1 MSEQAIDLKGSLFT
15 LSVLHLSLDD
25 LSCLSEKLKS
35 KIGQAPGFF
44 YRAPIV
50 INIDRLEEVNI
61 DFAELIDIIKAN
73 DFVPVGICGGTNEQ
87 KQQAKA
93 LGLAVLT
100 SGKQNQPANPA
111 NPEVVEK
118 IVEKVVEK
126 VVERTI
132 EVEKAVAVP
141 TMEVQ
146 RNIRSGQQVYAK
158 DTDLIILGSV
168 SDGAEVI
175 ADGNIHIY
183 GTLRGRAIAGAKG
196 NKEAKIYC
204 QNLKAELVSI
214 GGNYM
219 MSEALQQ
226 QLWDKPAN
234 IALASEKIVVN
245 ELN

>member
-1 MSEQAIDLKGSLFT
+1 MSEQTIDLKGSLFT
-15 LSVLHLSLDD
+15 LSVLHLSEAD
-25 LSCLSEKLKS
+25 LLSLAQKLQS
-35 KIGQAPGFF
+35 KIAQAPGFF

-50 INIDRLEEVNI
+50 VNIDRLAESDI
-61 DFAELIDIIKAN
+61 DFAALIEVIRQN
-73 DFVPVGICGGTNEQ
+73 DLVPVGISGGTAAQ

-93 LGLAVLT
+93 LGLAVLN
-100 SGKQNQPANPA
+100 SGKAIEDVPQSSTS
-111 NPEVVEK
+111 PEVCEK
-118 IVEKVVEK
+118 VIEKVVEK
-126 VVERTI
+126 TI
-132 EVEKAVAVP
+132 EVEKPVAIP

-158 DTDLIILGSV
+158 DGDLIVLGSV

-183 GTLRGRAIAGAKG
+183 GTLRGRAIAGANG
-196 NKEAKIYC
+196 NKAAKIYC

-219 MSEALQQ
+219 MSEALQK

-234 IALASEKIVVN
+234 IALDQERIVVN